1 MSDLGSDEGVDTF
14 EVSERREE
22 TREERQM
29 EEPRQPRQNRKH
41 LHITIVDHRPAV
53 EGTDDESYINLRIP
67 ANLAESGLRMVP
79 DEKWGQID
87 PDLIVEMVEEGVE
100 GEIINI
106 NEEKKTIN
114 VRVD

>member
-1 MSDLGSDEGVDTF
+1 MSDFSSDESVDTF
-14 EVSERREE
+14 EVSETSEE
-22 TREERQM
+22 TREE
-29 EEPRQPRQNRKH
+29 QPMAESSESREQKH

-53 EGTDDESYINLRIP
+53 EGTDEQSYVNLRIP
-67 ANLAESGLRMVP
+67 CRLAESGLAMVP
-79 DEKWGQID
+79 DEKWGEVD

-106 NEEKKTIN
+106 NEEMKTIN

>member
-1 MSDLGSDEGVDTF
+1 MSDTA
-14 EVSERREE
+14 
-22 TREERQM
+22 
-29 EEPRQPRQNRKH
+29 QPQQTKKH
-41 LHITIVDHRPAV
+41 LHITIVDHQPAV
-53 EGTDDESYINLRIP
+53 EGTDEESYINLRIP
-67 ANLAESGLRMVP
+67 AHLAESGLAMVP

-87 PDLIVEMVEEGVE
+87 PDLIVEMVEDGVE